1 MRHQSYYIWL
11 THLNCTVQWFLAVYS
26 QSCAV
31 ITIINFRNFHHS
43 REKPCTLCSHSS
55 SSQWFYQPQAT
66 AHLLS
71 VFMDLPLLG
80 ISHKWK
86 QTLRGHLCLA
96 SFAQHH
102 IFKVHPC
109 CIASISTSFLFMA
122 EYFILWI
129 LIFYLSI
136 CQLGHPLFVSD
147 NNVMNMCVQ
156 VFVWTY
162 TSALFST

>member
-1 MRHQSYYIWL
+1 M
-11 THLNCTVQWFLAVYS
+11 TQWFLVCS
-26 QSCAV
+26 QSCIV
-31 ITIINFRNFHHS
+31 IT
-43 REKPCTLCSHSS
+43 TLWSQSFLIPQRRSVLTSS
-55 SSQWFYQPQAT
+55 SLQPLTT